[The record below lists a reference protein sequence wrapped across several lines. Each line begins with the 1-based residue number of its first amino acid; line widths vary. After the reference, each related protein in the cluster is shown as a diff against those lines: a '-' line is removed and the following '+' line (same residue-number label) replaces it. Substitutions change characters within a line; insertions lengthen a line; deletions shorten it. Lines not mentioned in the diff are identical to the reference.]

1 MDKGLNLYS
10 KYRSFS
16 QTYKVCLYQSI
27 TNCMFTVYYVLCV
40 ILFVQSGFLK
50 KKKKYKSFK
59 EMDSA
64 TTCFPSLTT
73 SENVTAVYSNNADYL
88 HIMLTSTTWQLT
100 VSVWEWRHWVQAIQ
114 DNKYTKSRLQHLK
127 LIMTSPTA
135 SIISPHTAQPI
146 RKKRHFYVVRL

>member
-27 TNCMFTVYYVLCV
+27 TNCMFILCTVCYLVCAKWV
-40 ILFVQSGFLK
+40 FKK

-64 TTCFPSLTT
+64 TTCFPSLPPVKMSRQFT
-73 SENVTAVYSNNADYL
+73 VT
-88 HIMLTSTTWQLT
+88 ML
-100 VSVWEWRHWVQAIQ
+100 
-114 DNKYTKSRLQHLK
+114 
-127 LIMTSPTA
+127 
-135 SIISPHTAQPI
+135 IIYI
-146 RKKRHFYVVRL
+146 

>member
-27 TNCMFTVYYVLCV
+27 TNCMFILCTVCYLVCAKWV
-40 ILFVQSGFLK
+40 FK
-50 KKKKYKSFK
+50 KEKKKYKSFK

-88 HIMLTSTTWQLT
+88 HIMLTSTT
-100 VSVWEWRHWVQAIQ
+100 
-114 DNKYTKSRLQHLK
+114 
-127 LIMTSPTA
+127 
-135 SIISPHTAQPI
+135 
-146 RKKRHFYVVRL
+146 